1 MQERDTNFSD
11 IINSIKE
18 YTEIKIEL
26 LRLETIDKLSTVAS
40 GIFTLLFSFLFIT
53 FIFFSLYALNEI
65 SLNVIVEA
73 FNTSS
78 YSLFIINLSL
88 TIVACFTPTYY
99 TNSPSPILNNI
110 VISSEGKSTTLRKF
124 ITWTL

>member
-40 GIFTLLFSFLFIT
+40 GIFTILFSFLFIT
-53 FIFFSLYALNEI
+53 FIFFSLYICASLYIGKYMNDYALGFALSGIGCILLLTLYWLIFKRITKNFISKKLI
-65 SLNVIVEA
+65 SL
-73 FNTSS
+73 FTSYENES
-78 YSLFIINLSL
+78 AI
-88 TIVACFTPTYY
+88 
-99 TNSPSPILNNI
+99 
-110 VISSEGKSTTLRKF
+110 
-124 ITWTL
+124 